1 LLTRSGQY
9 GPDCMEPGVQYRIDE
24 DEAVLHIDLDSSDP
38 ALRFVDQL
46 QAILQHRPDV
56 RSWDWIIEA
65 RVLPSDLGVDHVAHL
80 AEAYR
85 ASEAGAVAAQAVVA
99 LVSDDQNLFLWAQ
112 VMDFQFPGR
121 RHLVVNDLEA
131 ARNLIARERAART

>member
-1 LLTRSGQY
+1 
-9 GPDCMEPGVQYRIDE
+9 MKYRIEE
-24 DEAVLHIDLDSSDP
+24 DEAVLHIALDSSEP

-46 QAILQHRPDV
+46 QAVLEHRPDV

-65 RVLPSDLGVDHVAHL
+65 RVLPQDLGVDHVAHL

-85 ASEAGAVAAQAVVA
+85 SSEAAAAGAQAVVA
-99 LVSDDQNLFLWAQ
+99 LVSDDQNLFLWAK

-121 RHLVVNDLEA
+121 RHLVVHDLEA
-131 ARNLIARERAART
+131 ARSLIARERASRT

>member
-1 LLTRSGQY
+1 
-9 GPDCMEPGVQYRIDE
+9 MKYRIDE
-24 DEAVLHIDLDSSDP
+24 DEALLHIDLNSGPP

-56 RSWDWIIEA
+56 RRWDWIIEA
-65 RVLPSDLGVDHVAHL
+65 RVLPADLGVDHVAHL

-85 ASEAGAVAAQAVVA
+85 SSEAAAAGAQAVVA
-99 LVSDDQNLFLWAQ
+99 LVSDDQNLFLWAK

-121 RHLVVNDLEA
+121 RHLVVNDLAA
-131 ARNLIARERAART
+131 ARALIARERASRT